1 MLHRLERR
9 SQAGKVSDEDE
20 DEIAVPPV
28 PGYEAQR
35 MMMMMMMM
43 DAMKSWLC
51 HRLRRQGR
59 LCVVEVYSHTY
70 TVTEWP
76 G

>member
-43 DAMKSWLC
+43 DAMESWLC